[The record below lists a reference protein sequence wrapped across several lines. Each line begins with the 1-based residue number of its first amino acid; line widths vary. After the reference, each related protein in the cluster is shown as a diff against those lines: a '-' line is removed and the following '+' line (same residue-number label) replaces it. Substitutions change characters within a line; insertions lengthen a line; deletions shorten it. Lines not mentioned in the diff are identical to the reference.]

1 MTPLAQEALFHW
13 IAVVFYIGGLMA
25 FAYAQIFAHPQ
36 KVAQAMWITFV
47 GLIPHSIALALRWQH
62 VGHGPYMMK
71 YEVLSSNAWIAI
83 VMLLIFLWRKPNWAA
98 LALVAL
104 PVVILMMGIGLFT
117 NPEARNLPPTLR
129 SIWLV
134 FHILFNKLAV
144 GAFILS
150 LGAAICLLR
159 KLNGARGKWLDRL
172 PNVDVLEANTIRFV
186 GFGFVFWT
194 TTIGMGAIW
203 ANQSWGRYWGW
214 DPIESWSFVT
224 WLAYA
229 ILLHARLFFKLGARQ
244 TAWATIV
251 CFVLSVLTVL
261 VFPFIFP
268 SMHSAYFQS

>member
-1 MTPLAQEALFHW
+1 MTPFAQEIVFHW
-13 IAVVFYIGGLMA
+13 TAVTCYIAGVI
-25 FAYAQIFAHPQ
+25 AYAYALIFNHPE
-36 KVAQAMWITFV
+36 KLVRAKWLAAA
-47 GLIPHSIALALRWQH
+47 GLLPHTVALALRYLH

-83 VMLLIFLWRKPNWAA
+83 LMLLLFLWRKPGWSA

-104 PVVILMMGIGLFT
+104 PAAILMMGFGLFT

-129 SIWLV
+129 SIWLI

-144 GAFILS
+144 GAFLLS
-150 LGAAICLLR
+150 LAAAIVLLR
-159 KLNGARGKWLDRL
+159 KLNGATGRWLDRL
-172 PNVDVLEANTIRFV
+172 PGVEVLEARTVRFV

-194 TTIGMGAIW
+194 TTIGMGSIW

-229 ILLHARLFFKLGARQ
+229 LLLHARLFLKLKARA
-244 TAWATIV
+244 TAWGVIA
-251 CFVLSVLTVL
+251 CFGLSVLTVL
-261 VFPFIFP
+261 IFPFIFP
-268 SMHSAYFQS
+268 SMHSAYFQ

>member
-1 MTPLAQEALFHW
+1 MTPIAQEALFHW
-13 IAVVFYIGGLMA
+13 TAVVFYIGGLMA
-25 FAYAQIFAHPQ
+25 FAYALIFAHPE
-36 KVAQAMWITFV
+36 KVMWAKWLVAF
-47 GLIPHSIALALRWQH
+47 GLMPHSVALVLRYLH

-150 LGAAICLLR
+150 MGAAIVLLR
-159 KLNGARGKWLDRL
+159 KLNGARGQWLDRL
-172 PNVDVLEANTIRFV
+172 PGVEVLEANTIRFL

-203 ANQSWGRYWGW
+203 ANQAWGRYWGW
-214 DPIESWSFVT
+214 DPIESWSLVT

-229 ILLHARLFFKLGARQ
+229 ILLHARLFFKLGPRK
-244 TAWATIV
+244 TAWATIA
-251 CFVLSVLTVL
+251 CFILSVLTVL
-261 VFPFIFP
+261 VFPFVFP

>member
-25 FAYAQIFAHPQ
+25 FAYAQIFAHPG
-36 KVAQAMWITFV
+36 KIPQAKWFTAV
-47 GLIPHSIALALRWQH
+47 GVVPHSVALALRWQH

-71 YEVLSSNAWIAI
+71 YEVLSSNSWIAI

-98 LALVAL
+98 VALVVL

-159 KLNGARGKWLDRL
+159 KLNGATGRWLDRL
-172 PNVDVLEANTIRFV
+172 PGVDVLEARTVRFV

-214 DPIESWSFVT
+214 DPIESWSLVT

-229 ILLHARLFFKLGARQ
+229 ILLHARLFFKLSARG
-244 TAWATIV
+244 TAWATIA
-251 CFVLSVLTVL
+251 CFILSVLTVL
-261 VFPFIFP
+261 IFPFVFP

>member
-1 MTPLAQEALFHW
+1 MTPFALEISFHW
-13 IAVVFYIGGLMA
+13 AAVVFYIGGVIA
-25 FAYAQIFAHPQ
+25 FAYALIFAHPNNIT
-36 KVAQAMWITFV
+36 QANWLTAF
-47 GLIPHSIALALRWQH
+47 GLVPHSTALVLRYIH

-71 YEVLSSNAWIAI
+71 YEVLSSNSWIAI
-83 VMLLIFLWRKPNWAA
+83 VMLLIFLWRKPNWSA

-104 PVVILMMGIGLFT
+104 PAAILMMGFGLFT

-129 SIWLV
+129 SMWLV

-144 GAFILS
+144 GAFVLS
-150 LGAAICLLR
+150 LASAIVLLR
-159 KLNGARGKWLDRL
+159 KLNGATGRWLDRL
-172 PNVDVLEANTIRFV
+172 PGVDVLEARTVRFV

-194 TTIGMGAIW
+194 TTIGMGSIW

-214 DPIESWSFVT
+214 DPIESWSLVT

-229 ILLHARLFFKLGARQ
+229 ILLHARLFFKLSARP
-244 TAWATIV
+244 TAWATIA

-261 VFPFIFP
+261 IFPFIFP